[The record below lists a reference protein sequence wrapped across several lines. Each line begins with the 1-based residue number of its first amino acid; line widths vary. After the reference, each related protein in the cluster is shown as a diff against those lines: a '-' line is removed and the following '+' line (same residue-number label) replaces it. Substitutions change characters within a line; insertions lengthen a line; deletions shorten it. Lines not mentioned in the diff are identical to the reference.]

1 MTFKK
6 HEKQLDSK
14 NLCLLFPNSHC
25 WRVMALV
32 KILKCYSP
40 SAYIPTAFSTKQQ
53 TDFEH
58 VSLSQVYGALKKK
71 NNLKRCGFKYWEQ
84 KYEKPINREK
94 ILIDH
99 SPKASLC
106 SLYRHVMKRKLG
118 QCIPKVW
125 MFRNLNHGWKWS
137 MNCISI
143 MQVNK
148 YSETYALNFKHYL
161 QPVLIFQFF

>member
-6 HEKQLDSK
+6 HEKLLDSK

-40 SAYIPTAFSTKQQ
+40 SAYVPTAFSTKQQ

-58 VSLSQVYGALKKK
+58 VSLSQVYGALKKITSS
-71 NNLKRCGFKYWEQ
+71 GFKYWEQ
-84 KYEKPINREK
+84 KYEKPINRGK

-99 SPKASLC
+99 SPKC
-106 SLYRHVMKRKLG
+106 
-118 QCIPKVW
+118 
-125 MFRNLNHGWKWS
+125 F
-137 MNCISI
+137 
-143 MQVNK
+143 
-148 YSETYALNFKHYL
+148 
-161 QPVLIFQFF
+161 